1 MEDEE
6 REGQLALKEVIVM
19 TDKSATA
26 TLMEPETLEN
36 ILQVINR
43 LAELNQT
50 IEDLIDLAK
59 YMVPAFAELGEDM
72 ANMVSDAGQKVYTPE
87 NMELA
92 KRIGAAAPAYLRLLD
107 TMLKLGENG
116 TIDRV
121 TGILEQVSRSDIMAF
136 LEGAVEA
143 ASEVDVNNPRKFS
156 VFEAARDLN
165 DKEVQKTLGIVLDV
179 ARKLPSAVERHRAEA

>member
-1 MEDEE
+1 
-6 REGQLALKEVIVM
+6 M

-43 LAELNQT
+43 LAALNQT
-50 IEDLIDLAK
+50 IEDLIDLTK
-59 YMVPAFAELGEDM
+59 YMVPAFAEIGEDM

-121 TGILEQVSRSDIMAF
+121 TGILEQVSRSDLMAF

-179 ARKLPSAVERHRAEA
+179 ARKLPSAVERHKVKT